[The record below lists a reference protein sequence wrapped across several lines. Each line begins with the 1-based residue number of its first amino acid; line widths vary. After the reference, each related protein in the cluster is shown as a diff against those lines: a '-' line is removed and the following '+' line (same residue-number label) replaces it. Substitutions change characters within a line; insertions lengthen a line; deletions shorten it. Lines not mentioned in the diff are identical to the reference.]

1 MRIKDLPDE
10 LNLYIYSFVDD
21 FEAYFKEKVLTE
33 LQERIRNDLLKRVFS
48 LLSQL
53 KIQEAY
59 SFIMNEDEFN
69 YHLMHQDPT
78 FCHFDKKWFGNM
90 VRKNKYLYK

>member
-1 MRIKDLPDE
+1 MKFFPSEIYLH
-10 LNLYIYSFVDD
+10 IYSFIDEFDV
-21 FEAYFKEKVLTE
+21 YFKNKVLDE
-33 LQERIRNDLLKRVFS
+33 LQTKVRNDLLKRVFN

-59 SFIMNEDEFN
+59 AFIMDDNEFN
-69 YHLMHQDPT
+69 YDLMHQDPT